1 MKGISLVELF
11 EREEKSVIFVWRKMD
26 SKGLTDVFCG
36 CEEVGKTFWPHS
48 GLAINYSYF
57 KYWLLSWTF
66 QSENKSAKLPL
77 VELTNISVPYM
88 DVSPPLLPPT
98 RNKRSYLLFIKIL
111 KGRKFTRCRGNSYKK
126 NGTLWGIKCRL
137 WSLSNRKR
145 NCRTWCR
152 NHGWPNLKHW

>member
-11 EREEKSVIFVWRKMD
+11 QREEKSVIFVWCKMD

-48 GLAINYSYF
+48 GLAIIV
-57 KYWLLSWTF
+57 L
-66 QSENKSAKLPL
+66 
-77 VELTNISVPYM
+77 NISKWDQICKLTPRWTDKHLLYVPYM
-88 DVSPPLLPPT
+88 EVSPPLLPPT

-111 KGRKFTRCRGNSYKK
+111 KGRKLTRCRGNSYKK

-145 NCRTWCR
+145 NCRTWCC